1 MIDNHNQSWELLK
14 IFVDYLE
21 ENEHEWKKRK
31 ERREEE
37 EKKKERLEKS
47 KVKKQRRNTCRRR

>member
-31 ERREEE
+31 VRREEE

-47 KVKKQRRNTCRRR
+47 KV